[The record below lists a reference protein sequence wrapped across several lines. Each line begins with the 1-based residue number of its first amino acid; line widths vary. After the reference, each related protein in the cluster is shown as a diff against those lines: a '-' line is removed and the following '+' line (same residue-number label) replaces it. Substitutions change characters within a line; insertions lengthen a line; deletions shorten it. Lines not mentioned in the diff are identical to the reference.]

1 MVSSHPAP
9 RDSDSKICL
18 PSSAGDDKLL
28 AAPLPIQQNPT
39 RSDCATLPHKV
50 LDIVLMFAYYPRM
63 GSIHLVIPQKE
74 EPPALHERAM
84 DNLKYIR
91 ETMERA
97 SAFTGISGWGQV
109 VIGITALIA
118 SLISAPQKTF
128 KGWLAVWVAEAVIAL
143 LIAGWSMDRKARAAK
158 MPLLSGPGRK
168 VAFSLSPPIFAGGI
182 LSVVLYRA
190 GLTNAIPGLW
200 LLLYGTGVVT
210 GGMFSV
216 SAVPIMGLCFM
227 ALGAAAFLAPAG
239 LANWFMAAGF
249 GGLHIVFG
257 VIIARRYGG

>member
-1 MVSSHPAP
+1 
-9 RDSDSKICL
+9 
-18 PSSAGDDKLL
+18 
-28 AAPLPIQQNPT
+28 
-39 RSDCATLPHKV
+39 
-50 LDIVLMFAYYPRM
+50 M
-63 GSIHLVIPQKE
+63 GSIHLIAPQND

-97 SAFTGISGWGQV
+97 TAFTAISGWGQV
-109 VIGITALIA
+109 AIGITALA
-118 SLISAPQKTF
+118 SSFVSAQQKTF
-128 KGWLAVWVAEAVIAL
+128 KAWLAVWVAEALIAL
-143 LIAGWSMDRKARAAK
+143 LIAGWSMDRKARAAR

-168 VAFSLSPPIFAGGI
+168 VAFSLSPPIFAGAI
-182 LSVVLYRA
+182 VTVVLYRS

-227 ALGAAAFLAPAG
+227 ALGAAALFSPLEFM
-239 LANWFMAAGF
+239 NWFMAAGF

-257 VIIARRYGG
+257 VLIARRYGG

>member
-1 MVSSHPAP
+1 
-9 RDSDSKICL
+9 
-18 PSSAGDDKLL
+18 
-28 AAPLPIQQNPT
+28 
-39 RSDCATLPHKV
+39 
-50 LDIVLMFAYYPRM
+50 M
-63 GSIHLVIPQKE
+63 GSIQLVVPKKE
-74 EPPALHERAM
+74 EPPALHDRAM
-84 DNLKYIR
+84 DNLQYIR

-97 SAFTGISGWGQV
+97 TAFTGISGWGQV
-109 VIGITALIA
+109 AIGVSALASSLIA
-118 SLISAPQKTF
+118 AQQKSFTN
-128 KGWLAVWVAEAVIAL
+128 WLAIWCAEAVVAL

-158 MPLLSGPGRK
+158 MPLFSGPGRK
-168 VAFSLSPPIFAGGI
+168 VVFSLSPPLFAGG
-182 LSVVLYRA
+182 LVTVVLYRA

-227 ALGAAAFLAPAG
+227 GLGAAAFLAPPG
-239 LANWFMAAGF
+239 FANWFMAAGF

>member
-1 MVSSHPAP
+1 
-9 RDSDSKICL
+9 
-18 PSSAGDDKLL
+18 
-28 AAPLPIQQNPT
+28 
-39 RSDCATLPHKV
+39 
-50 LDIVLMFAYYPRM
+50 M
-63 GSIHLVIPQKE
+63 GSIHLVIPEKE

-97 SAFTGISGWGQV
+97 TAFTGISGWGQV
-109 VIGITALIA
+109 AIGFTAIA
-118 SLISAPQKTF
+118 SASISAQQKTF
-128 KGWLAVWVAEAVIAL
+128 KAWLAVWMAEAVIAL
-143 LIAGWSMDRKARAAK
+143 LIAGWSIDRKARAAK

-168 VAFSLSPPIFAGGI
+168 VAFSLSPPIFAGAI
-182 LSVVLYRA
+182 VTVVLYRA
-190 GLTNAIPGLW
+190 GLINAIPGLW

-216 SAVPIMGLCFM
+216 SVVPIMGLCFM
-227 ALGAAAFLAPAG
+227 ALGAAAFFAPAEY
-239 LANWFMAAGF
+239 ANWLMAAGF

>member
-1 MVSSHPAP
+1 
-9 RDSDSKICL
+9 
-18 PSSAGDDKLL
+18 
-28 AAPLPIQQNPT
+28 
-39 RSDCATLPHKV
+39 
-50 LDIVLMFAYYPRM
+50 M
-63 GSIHLVIPQKE
+63 GSIHLVTPQKE

-84 DNLKYIR
+84 DNLRYIR

-97 SAFTGISGWGQV
+97 TSFTAISGWGLV
-109 VIGITALIA
+109 TIGFSALAA
-118 SLISAPQKTF
+118 SSISAQQKTF
-128 KGWLAVWVAEAVIAL
+128 QGWLAVWVAEALIAL

-168 VAFSLSPPIFAGGI
+168 VAFSLSPPIFAGAI
-182 LSVVLYRA
+182 VTIVLYRA
-190 GLTNAIPGLW
+190 GLTSAIPGLW
-200 LLLYGTGVVT
+200 LLLYGTGVIT

-227 ALGAAAFLAPAG
+227 TLGAAAFLAPAG
-239 LANWFMAAGF
+239 VANWFMAVGF